1 MCVTLL
7 DPSREGG
14 ARSVAG
20 MTSCLPHCCIANG
33 IRDERECY
41 RPFFCGVDVGDVE
54 RIEAV
59 GDLLVRV
66 AELVLAAAGDD
77 GVHGGDG
84 VQEWYAAGRFGAV
97 VPEL

>member
-1 MCVTLL
+1 MM
-7 DPSREGG
+7 S
-14 ARSVAG
+14 
-20 MTSCLPHCCIANG
+20 LPHCCIADG

-59 GDLLVRV
+59 GDLLVWV
-66 AELVLAAAGDD
+66 AEPVFASAWDD

-84 VQEWYAAGRFGAV
+84 VQERYAAGRFGTV
-97 VPEL
+97 VSKL